1 MPQPFVYNALPS
13 RVIFGTGTIVQVAR
27 EVLDLQCS
35 RALVLTTPQQVEQ
48 GQTVRELLGDMCVG
62 LYTNATMHTPADV
75 TEDAMR
81 IAKEVRADCVV
92 AVGGGS
98 TIGLGKAIALRTDLP
113 QIVIPT
119 TYAGSEM
126 KFTPTQ
132 ATPIIGQTENGIK
145 TTQKTVKVL
154 PEVIIYDV
162 NLTLSLPLKM
172 SVTSGI
178 NAIAHAVEALYSKE
192 ANPIMDLLAQE
203 GIKSIASALPTM
215 IHAKD
220 SESLLSA
227 RNTALYGAWICGAC
241 LGSVGMSL
249 HHKLCHTLGMYRV
262 FLALFWSSAGLIGD
276 HAGGTFNL
284 PHAETHTVILPHA
297 IAYNAPFAI
306 DAVAKVASNLGVM
319 NAAQGVFDLA
329 KGLGAPY
336 SLKELGMKEDDL
348 ERAAEIAVMS
358 PYPNPAPLEKS
369 KLLKL
374 LRDAWTGNRPE

>member
-13 RVIFGTGTIVQVAR
+13 RVIFGTGTIVQVTR
-27 EVLDLQCS
+27 EVLNLQCS

-48 GQTVRELLGDMCVG
+48 GQAVKDILGNLCVG
-62 LYTNATMHTPADV
+62 LYTNATMHTPTDV
-75 TEDAMR
+75 TEDAMHTT
-81 IAKEVRADCVV
+81 EELRADCVI

-119 TYAGSEM
+119 TYAGSE
-126 KFTPTQ
+126 
-132 ATPIIGQTENGIK
+132 ATPIIGQTENGTK
-145 TTQKTVKVL
+145 TTQKTLKVL

-172 SVTSGI
+172 SVTSGV

-192 ANPIMDLLAQE
+192 ANPITDLLAQE
-203 GIKSIASALPTM
+203 GIKSIASALPTIM
-215 IHAKD
+215 HAKD
-220 SESLLSA
+220 SESLLQA
-227 RNTALYGAWICGAC
+227 RNTALYGAWACGTC

-249 HHKLCHTLGMYRV
+249 HHKLCHTL
-262 FLALFWSSAGLIGD
+262 
-276 HAGGTFNL
+276 GGTFNL

-297 IAYNAPFAI
+297 IAYNAPFAMGGI
-306 DAVAKVASNLGVM
+306 AKVASSLGVM

-336 SLKELGMKEDDL
+336 SLKELGMREEDL
-348 ERAAEIAVMS
+348 ERAAEIAIKS

-374 LRDAWTGNRPE
+374 LRDAWAGNRPE